1 MLSVLIPC
9 YNFNVNNLVKDIC
22 GQADSINIKYEI
34 ICIDDGSSKKFSN
47 QDLNKIKN
55 VIYLENKENIGRS
68 KIRNLL
74 SKKAKF
80 NWLLF
85 LDCDSEINNKNFLIN
100 YINKTKSSNTIFYG
114 KTDYLEKNKN
124 INNTLHWLYG
134 KKIESKRKKNQF
146 SSHHFLIEKKIFNQ
160 IIFNENIQ
168 GYGHEDTLF
177 AIELKLKKYKIVYIE
192 NSLAHIGIDNNP
204 KFIKKTKE
212 SIINLI
218 KIHKKYNLKNTR
230 IIKTHKILSYLL
242 LNELIIF
249 LFKIWGKRILKNLLS
264 TKPNLILLQFYK
276 LGYYCQSLK
285 RLKNLN

>member
-9 YNFNVNNLVKDIC
+9 YNFNVINLVKDIC
-22 GQADSINIKYEI
+22 EQANSINIKYEI
-34 ICIDDGSSKKFSN
+34 ICIEDGSSKKFSN
-47 QDLNKIKN
+47 QDLKKIKN
-55 VIYLENKENIGRS
+55 VVYLENKENIGRS

-85 LDCDSEINNKNFLIN
+85 IDCDSEINNKNFLIN
-100 YINKTKSSNTIFYG
+100 YINKMQNSNTIFYG

-160 IIFNENIQ
+160 ISFNENIQ

-204 KFIKKTKE
+204 EFIKKTKE
-212 SIINLI
+212 SINNLI
-218 KIHKKYNLKNTR
+218 KIHKKYNLKNIR
-230 IIKTHKILSYLL
+230 IVKNHKVLSYFF

-249 LFKIWGKRILKNLLS
+249 LFKLWEKRILKNLLS
-264 TKPNLILLQFYK
+264 PKPSLILLQFYK
-276 LGYYCQSLK
+276 LGYYCKSLK
-285 RLKNLN
+285 D